1 MAPQISR
8 RHTRNANGFN
18 SSVHAALATTPERGT
33 QKKYGERFLLLF
45 SLVLSKNSGRRERE
59 RRERGRTK
67 KKREN
72 EKVQHEKKSQFILP
86 RAKKKIAKGKSIT
99 SKVCVRTKIMTRT
112 VGFLFIASTF
122 FVFLLSCGISVTDGA
137 RLLKS
142 YDEDGNP
149 IVSDYDEKNAIQ
161 RRTKK
166 SEEYDEATIDAA
178 TREEEEQQHEE
189 EIENTQLNRD
199 EENEL
204 EQIEEEVAKEAS
216 SSSEDASGENHN
228 ENGDTSR
235 RNERGGE
242 RLSEEEIREETTK
255 FWESIT
261 GQPEGKE
268 KDLIDKIVEAHSLES
283 TPMDGF
289 LMENADS
296 ECGPSGPFALL
307 TLWNSVDEF
316 KRQKIIDFF
325 SQNDDEVSTSN
336 PTWSTV
342 AVKSLKLS
350 GVFSTRF
357 AGEGESKREC
367 IANFLTNNK
376 MRQLEDVNRAKG
388 IETSRPHQTER
399 QRDLAKG
406 KQARL
411 LRDYVLTKI
420 LPSAQTLEAR
430 GANDEAT
437 VLVLALNCK
446 VEKRRALL
454 FALFDAVISTFKLN
468 ANDVALSLG
477 RRHVTQ
483 DMYELINQTPGDM
496 LGEERGDKL
505 SYTRGDDP
513 IVVKAGICPTLVG
526 KHDVDENANEGGE
539 GFGDERDHLQ
549 RAHAQARDHFAPHRT
564 ENHHDPTNP
573 HHQHTHGSHQM
584 GSLPGMQSV
593 FGGDDMKMLGGSSG
607 KRGSSNNQAKQMGM
621 SAFGIS
627 DHSAMQSPRSRS
639 NEGRTQPKSN
649 YVPTLED
656 PLQGYMNSHP
666 APRRHRARVVGRSET
681 L

>member
-1 MAPQISR
+1 MALTRASTQHSR
-8 RHTRNANGFN
+8 PLQRE
-18 SSVHAALATTPERGT
+18 ERKKNVVNVFFYYSLSFF
-33 QKKYGERFLLLF
+33 QKTAGE
-45 SLVLSKNSGRRERE
+45 GRERDE
-59 RRERGRTK
+59 REGGP
-67 KKREN
+67 KKRE
-72 EKVQHEKKSQFILP
+72 KMKKYNTKKNLNLFC
-86 RAKKKIAKGKSIT
+86 RVRKKKIAKGKSIT

-268 KDLIDKIVEAHSLES
+268 KDLIDKIVDAHSLNS

-307 TLWNSVDEF
+307 TLWNSVDDF
-316 KRQKIIDFF
+316 KRQRIIDFF

-336 PTWSTV
+336 PTWSTI

-357 AGEGESKREC
+357 AGEGETKREC

-376 MRQLEDVNRAKG
+376 MRQLEDVNKAKG

-399 QRDLAKG
+399 QRELAKG

-411 LRDYVLTKI
+411 LRNYVLAKI
-420 LPSAQTLEAR
+420 LPSAETLEAR

-477 RRHVTQ
+477 KRHVTQ
-483 DMYELINQTPGDM
+483 DMHELINQTPGHM
-496 LGEERGDKL
+496 LGEEGSNTFIHK
-505 SYTRGDDP
+505 RGDDP
-513 IVVKAGICPTLVG
+513 IVVREGICPTLVG
-526 KHDVDENANEGGE
+526 KHDVDKYADENDEE
-539 GFGDERDHLQ
+539 FGDERDHLQ
-549 RAHAQARDHFAPHRT
+549 RAHAHARDHFAQHRT

-573 HHQHTHGSHQM
+573 HHQHTHGSHHM
-584 GSLPGMQSV
+584 GSLPGMQSII
-593 FGGDDMKMLGGSSG
+593 GGDDMKMFGNHGG
-607 KRGSSNNQAKQMGM
+607 RGRSTNKAKQMGM
-621 SAFGIS
+621 SAFGIRDS
-627 DHSAMQSPRSRS
+627 TMMGGRPNDY
-639 NEGRTQPKSN
+639 EGKTQPKSN

-656 PLQGYMNSHP
+656 PLRGYMNSHP
-666 APRRHRARVVGRSET
+666 VPRQRRARGMGSSET

>member
-1 MAPQISR
+1 MKR
-8 RHTRNANGFN
+8 
-18 SSVHAALATTPERGT
+18 SVG
-33 QKKYGERFLLLF
+33 LLF
-45 SLVLSKNSGRRERE
+45 FAL
-59 RRERGRTK
+59 
-67 KKREN
+67 
-72 EKVQHEKKSQFILP
+72 
-86 RAKKKIAKGKSIT
+86 
-99 SKVCVRTKIMTRT
+99 
-112 VGFLFIASTF
+112 TF
-122 FVFLLSCGISVTDGA
+122 VVFLLSCGVSVTEGA
-137 RLLKS
+137 RLLKQN
-142 YDEDGNP
+142 YDDEDAG
-149 IVSDYDEKNAIQ
+149 DEIEMNAMQRKTTKNEEDDDQAAI
-161 RRTKK
+161 
-166 SEEYDEATIDAA
+166 YAA
-178 TREEEEQQHEE
+178 KLEEE
-189 EIENTQLNRD
+189 EIENTQLSN
-199 EENEL
+199 EEESEL
-204 EQIEEEVAKEAS
+204 EQVEEEVAKEAS
-216 SSSEDASGENHN
+216 EMSSSSSSSEVASSGDSSENT
-228 ENGDTSR
+228 ENMELSKSDNT
-235 RNERGGE
+235 NGG
-242 RLSEEEIREETTK
+242 RLSQEEILEENRRMATK
-255 FWESIT
+255 VWEGIT

-307 TLWNSVDEF
+307 TLWNSVDDF

-325 SQNDDEVSTSN
+325 SQNDDEVPTSN

-549 RAHAQARDHFAPHRT
+549 RAHAQARDHFAPRRT

-627 DHSAMQSPRSRS
+627 DHSAMQSPRSRG
-639 NEGRTQPKSN
+639 NEGKTQPKSN

-666 APRRHRARVVGRSET
+666 APRRHRAGGVGRSEM

>member
-1 MAPQISR
+1 MKR
-8 RHTRNANGFN
+8 
-18 SSVHAALATTPERGT
+18 SVG
-33 QKKYGERFLLLF
+33 LLF
-45 SLVLSKNSGRRERE
+45 FAL
-59 RRERGRTK
+59 
-67 KKREN
+67 
-72 EKVQHEKKSQFILP
+72 
-86 RAKKKIAKGKSIT
+86 
-99 SKVCVRTKIMTRT
+99 
-112 VGFLFIASTF
+112 TF
-122 FVFLLSCGISVTDGA
+122 VVFLLSCGISVTEGA
-137 RLLKS
+137 RLLKQN
-142 YDEDGNP
+142 YDEEDAG
-149 IVSDYDEKNAIQ
+149 DEIGEMNAMQRKTTKNEEDDDQAAI
-161 RRTKK
+161 
-166 SEEYDEATIDAA
+166 YAA
-178 TREEEEQQHEE
+178 KLEEE
-189 EIENTQLNRD
+189 EIENTQLSN
-199 EENEL
+199 EEESEL
-204 EQIEEEVAKEAS
+204 EQVEEEVAKEAS
-216 SSSEDASGENHN
+216 EMSSSSSSSSSFEVASSGDSSENT
-228 ENGDTSR
+228 ENMELSKSDDT
-235 RNERGGE
+235 NGG
-242 RLSEEEIREETTK
+242 RLSEEEILEENRRMATK
-255 FWESIT
+255 VWEGIT

-666 APRRHRARVVGRSET
+666 APRRHRARGVGRSET